1 MREIVKNMQFK
12 NIPWDRKAILFFSSI
27 ALLSLTG
34 PFGTYE
40 KLGLWERLVFWSII
54 IAGVGFF
61 MHAVF
66 SALFFSDR
74 LKSVPAVILLIAGAM
89 LAAIPGAAVV
99 VFVNLTFGTGEMP
112 ASSFPKVWLQV
123 VVIGAIIGLFDFG
136 LKKPKKE
143 HRDTAV
149 KARLFEKLPQNL
161 QNAKIISLS
170 MQDHYA
176 EVTTTEGPHLVL
188 IRFSDALALL
198 DETEGAQIHRSH
210 WVASTYASHIKKS
223 GRRYELELTDG
234 RILPVSASFLEAA
247 ENMIQVN
254 A

>member
-1 MREIVKNMQFK
+1 MQFK

-27 ALLSLTG
+27 VLLSLTG

-61 MHAVF
+61 MHAAF

-74 LKSVPAVILLIAGAM
+74 FKSVPAIVLLISGAM

-99 VFVNLTFGTGEMP
+99 VFVNLTFDTGEMP
-112 ASSFPKVWLQV
+112 ASSFPTVWSQV

-136 LKKPKKE
+136 LIKPEKE
-143 HRDTAV
+143 HEGSTA
-149 KARLFEKLPQNL
+149 KARLFEKLPQDL
-161 QNAKIISLS
+161 QNAKIVSLS

-176 EVTTTEGPHLVL
+176 EVMTTEGPHLVL

-198 DETEGAQIHRSH
+198 DETDGTQIHRSH
-210 WVASTYASHIKKS
+210 WVASTYASRIHKS

-234 RILPVSASFLEAA
+234 RTLPVSASFLESA
-247 ENMIQVN
+247 ESMIHVN